1 MGQAYPQSHS
11 NKQTPDLLTPGQLK
25 PRPPHSSVCPCA
37 SAWLARESSS
47 SSSAVHSCACSWVP
61 SLSPQ
66 GFRKQMVPPRDT
78 GLGDVGRTGLSSGP
92 WLTGFFCYLLW
103 VPRITPCLH
112 SHFMCHQ
119 T

>member
-66 GFRKQMVPPRDT
+66 GFRKQMVPLET
-78 GLGDVGRTGLSSGP
+78 LAWGMWAGLDFHRGRG
-92 WLTGFFCYLLW
+92 
-103 VPRITPCLH
+103 
-112 SHFMCHQ
+112 
-119 T
+119 